1 MHVWLGGVYEHGVWD
16 PDIIRGVFSS
26 HSKSYLGSQ
35 VVRKPVVFPVLPK
48 KNVQSEFL
56 KNDLKIRGFIYN
68 ITQVVTSLN
77 LTCATH
83 ETVKQ
88 GEIKAHTIFTVV
100 GPEWKEDIFP

>member
-1 MHVWLGGVYEHGVWD
+1 M
-16 PDIIRGVFSS
+16 
-26 HSKSYLGSQ
+26 
-35 VVRKPVVFPVLPK
+35 RKPVVFPVLPK

-56 KNDLKIRGFIYN
+56 KNDLKITGFSFSYN
-68 ITQVVTSLN
+68 ITQLVASLN

-88 GEIKAHTIFTVV
+88 GEIKTQTIFTVV

>member
-1 MHVWLGGVYEHGVWD
+1 M
-16 PDIIRGVFSS
+16 
-26 HSKSYLGSQ
+26 
-35 VVRKPVVFPVLPK
+35 RKPVVFPVLPK

-68 ITQVVTSLN
+68 ITQLAASLN
-77 LTCATH
+77 LACATH

-88 GEIKAHTIFTVV
+88 GEIKAQTIFTVV

>member
-1 MHVWLGGVYEHGVWD
+1 M
-16 PDIIRGVFSS
+16 
-26 HSKSYLGSQ
+26 
-35 VVRKPVVFPVLPK
+35 RKPVVFPVLPK

-56 KNDLKIRGFIYN
+56 KNDLKIRGFSYN
-68 ITQVVTSLN
+68 ITQLVASLN

>member
-1 MHVWLGGVYEHGVWD
+1 M
-16 PDIIRGVFSS
+16 
-26 HSKSYLGSQ
+26 
-35 VVRKPVVFPVLPK
+35 RKPVVFPVLPK

-56 KNDLKIRGFIYN
+56 KKDLKITGFSYN
-68 ITQVVTSLN
+68 ITQLVASLN

-88 GEIKAHTIFTVV
+88 GEIEAQTIFTVV